1 MNTKKKLI
9 VIVEDIG
16 ALGVVLKSRLNDDGY
31 ETKIFESG
39 VAALEFMNKNRFD
52 ILITDINM
60 PELNGI
66 QLIRKVR
73 ESIDMDVP
81 IILISGIDDDAF
93 TSYIFEVGATDF
105 VLRPVKISELY
116 LRAKRFLIKDN
127 SSFF

>member
-9 VIVEDIG
+9 VIAEDIG
-16 ALGVVLKSRLNDDGY
+16 ALGVVLKSRFNDDGY
-31 ETKIFESG
+31 ETKIFDSG
-39 VAALEFMNKNRFD
+39 VTALEFMQKNRFD
-52 ILITDINM
+52 ILITDINI

-105 VLRPVKISELY
+105 ILRPFKISELY
-116 LRAKRFLIKDN
+116 LRAKRFLT
-127 SSFF
+127 